1 MDHNIVLKDI
11 KQKKL
16 EKVYFLHGEEPYY
29 IDVITKALL
38 EHVLEEHER
47 DFNQTIV
54 YGKEQEVTSLIA
66 DLRSYPMMSDRRLVV
81 LKEAQEMKDIDKLE
95 AYFENPTDTTVFVV
109 NYKHKTFDSRK
120 KLIKLAASN
129 GLVYKSDKV
138 RDYQMT
144 DWIRSYVKT
153 HGYEIS
159 SKATMLL
166 VEFLGTDIGK
176 VANELDKLSLLIQKG
191 TTINEVHIEENIGI
205 SKDYNIFELTN
216 SLGTYDVP
224 KAFRIVKYFE
234 HNPKA
239 APLVL
244 VVPTLF
250 KFFSQLMR
258 IHFLQNKSKDAI
270 ASVLKV
276 HPFVAGEL
284 LSSSKIYNPKKI
296 AANMQILHE
305 YDLKSKGVGAAGTS
319 ESELMKEMIYRL
331 MH

>member
-11 KQKKL
+11 KQKKF
-16 EKVYFLHGEEPYY
+16 EKVYFLHGEESYY
-29 IDVITKALL
+29 IDVITQSLL
-38 EHVLEEHER
+38 DNVLEEHER

-54 YGKEQEVTSLIA
+54 YGKEQDVASLVA
-66 DLRSYPMMSDRRLVV
+66 DLRSYPMMSDRRLLV

-95 AYFENPTDTTVFVV
+95 SYFENPTDTTIFVL

-144 DWIRSYVKT
+144 DWIRSYVKS

-166 VEFLGTDIGK
+166 VEFLGNDIGK

-239 APLVL
+239 APLVM

-258 IHFLQNKSKDAI
+258 IHFLQNKSKEAI
-270 ASVLKV
+270 ASALKV

-296 AANMQILHE
+296 AANMQILNE
-305 YDLKSKGVGAAGTS
+305 YDLKSKGVGAAGTN